1 MGNNPEPQL
10 YNLSIDPSEKNN
22 VAKDHPDKVKTLSAL
37 LEEVKKRKEP
47 TISTDTKTSNLISM
61 SIIN

>member
-22 VAKDHPDKVKTLSAL
+22 VAKDHPDKVKTLRPIGRS
-37 LEEVKKRKEP
+37 EKRKEP
-47 TISTDTKTSNLISM
+47 TISTDTKLLT
-61 SIIN
+61 